1 MVTLMIELPDADA
14 RIAEEKARH
23 ANMTLSEWVSLRIM
37 GRTRVRAAG
46 ERDEKGYPIGW
57 FERHAGALADV
68 EDFRE
73 PEDHPEPPIAPIEL

>member
-1 MVTLMIELPDADA
+1 MILTIELPDADA
-14 RIAEEKARH
+14 RLAEEKARR
-23 ANMTLSEWVSLRIM
+23 ANMTLSEWAALRIV
-37 GRTRVRAAG
+37 GRTRLRAAG

-73 PEDHPEPPIAPIEL
+73 PEDRPAPPIDPIEL

>member
-1 MVTLMIELPDADA
+1 MTTLTIELPEADA
-14 RIAEEKARH
+14 RIAEEKARR
-23 ANMTLSEWVSLRIM
+23 ANMTLSEWASLRIM

-57 FERHAGALADV
+57 FERTDGALADV

-73 PEDHPEPPIAPIEL
+73 PEDHPAPPVAPIEL

>member
-1 MVTLMIELPDADA
+1 MILTIELPDADA
-14 RIAEEKARH
+14 RLAEEKARR
-23 ANMTLSEWVSLRIM
+23 ANMTLSEWAALRIV
-37 GRTRVRAAG
+37 GRSRLRTAD

-73 PEDHPEPPIAPIEL
+73 PEDRPAPPIDPIEL